1 VLDADAIIALL
12 IERPERTVI
21 LADFDGS
28 LSPIVERPEDARPLP
43 EVVAVLGRLAERFG
57 RVGVISGRPVEFLR
71 ANLPVDELTFAGLYG
86 MEHFAHGRRTVD
98 ERVIPFAEPVRD
110 ATAELSAEFGELVEP
125 KAGISVTVHWRPQ
138 PNLAPAIVDATT
150 KLAKRYGLATLQ
162 TRMAVELRPPVAIDK
177 GDAVR
182 ALVDG
187 FDVGAFAGDDTGD
200 LPAFAALGRSG
211 LQHAIRIGV
220 TSDEA
225 PPELPAAVDLMIEG
239 PGGLLALLAR
249 VADEVG

>member
-1 VLDADAIIALL
+1 MLDADAIIALL
-12 IERPERTVI
+12 SERPERTVL

-43 EVVAVLGRLAERFG
+43 EVVDVLGRLAERFG
-57 RVGVISGRPVEFLR
+57 RVGVVSGRPVEFLR
-71 ANLPVDELTFAGLYG
+71 ANLPAPRLTFAGLYG
-86 MEHFAHGRRTVD
+86 MEHFADGCRTVD
-98 ERVIPFAEPVRD
+98 DRVLPFAEAVRD
-110 ATAELSAEFGELVEP
+110 VTARLAAEFGALVEP

-138 PNLAPAIVDATT
+138 PDLAPAIIDTT
-150 KLAKRYGLATLQ
+150 ARLARHYGLATLQ

-182 ALVDG
+182 ALVEG

-200 LPAFAALGRSG
+200 LPAFAALVDAG
-211 LQHAIRIGV
+211 LQHALRIGV

-225 PPELPAAVDLMIEG
+225 PPELPAAVDLMVDG
-239 PGGLLALLAR
+239 PSGLLELLIR